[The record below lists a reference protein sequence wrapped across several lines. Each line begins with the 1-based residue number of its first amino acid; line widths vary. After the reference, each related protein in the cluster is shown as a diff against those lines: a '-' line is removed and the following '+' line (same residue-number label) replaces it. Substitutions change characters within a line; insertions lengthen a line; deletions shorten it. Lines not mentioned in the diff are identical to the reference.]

1 MRVEEA
7 MTALP
12 VGKAE
17 IKRSGK
23 RIALLAFGT
32 MVAPA
37 LEAGEDLKATVV
49 NMRFV
54 KPLDE
59 ELLSQLAETHELLVT
74 VEENVVAGGAGAGVA
89 EMLSNQGR
97 HTPIVH
103 YGLPDRL
110 IQHGTRE
117 EMLADAGLTK
127 EGLLEFIRRQ
137 ASGLVKVSAPSLIA
151 L

>member
-1 MRVEEA
+1 

-54 KPLDE
+54 KPLDG
-59 ELLSQLAETHELLVT
+59 ELLSQLAETHELLLRSKKMWSP
-74 VEENVVAGGAGAGVA
+74 GAPAPGWPRC
-89 EMLSNQGR
+89 SQNHGR
-97 HTPIVH
+97 HPPIVH

-117 EMLADAGLTK
+117 EMLADAGLTT
-127 EGLLEFIRRQ
+127 EGLLAFVRQ
-137 ASGLVKVSAPSLIA
+137 HANGLVKVSAPKAVSA
-151 L
+151 